1 MSKAKLPPIVP
12 QEHIADVHTALRHIS
27 DALPV
32 IPKLE
37 ACGVD
42 CTDYKATLAHYEKH
56 LNTIL
61 QQFGTN
67 R

>member
-1 MSKAKLPPIVP
+1 MKPAKLPPIVP
-12 QEHIADVHTALRHIS
+12 PDKINDVKTALRHIS

-42 CTDYKATLAHYEKH
+42 CTEYKQTLAHYEKH
-56 LNTIL
+56 LNNIL
-61 QQFGTN
+61 KTFTATQ
-67 R
+67 